1 MTKTETRYAE
11 LRADGNS
18 LIGVALRYGD
28 VAVISGQPERFE
40 PGAFGDVAAL
50 DVVLNR
56 QHDRRAPLAR
66 TGGGGLILSDS
77 SESLR
82 MAAELPNTRDAADT
96 LELVR
101 TGVLRG
107 LSVEFRAIREAL
119 EHGVRVIQEAVL
131 TGLGVVD
138 RPAYTESTVQ
148 TRQLE
153 IVETRQG
160 RTIRGRFPY
169 GERFTVLDGER
180 VRKSQYKQRVFE
192 KSIQSEINE
201 ILLYISEGR
210 FSRPIASK
218 RAGSLR
224 FTDSE
229 HELRFQAA
237 AADLSYLD
245 DFAANLEAGTVRY
258 VIRPNISIPPPEV
271 VAKPYRDFPEG
282 PENPGVFVREFLDV
296 RLNSLTISPRPQG
309 AGSVQVR
316 QFSPWL

>member
-1 MTKTETRYAE
+1 MRFGSAAVVNGQREVFEPQAFSYAERGVFLNVQHQRNVPIGRYPGNLELTQTDETLSFRAKLPDTQAGRDTLVNIRTGIYQGSSIEFVATDERFDNGTRYV
-11 LRADGNS
+11 S
-18 LIGVALRYGD
+18 K
-28 VAVISGQPERFE
+28 
-40 PGAFGDVAAL
+40 AAL
-50 DVVLNR
+50 LGIGIVDVG
-56 QHDRRAPLAR
+56 AY
-66 TGGGGLILSDS
+66 SD
-77 SESLR
+77 
-82 MAAELPNTRDAADT
+82 AT
-96 LELVR
+96 
-101 TGVLRG
+101 
-107 LSVEFRAIREAL
+107 VEA
-119 EHGVRVIQEAVL
+119 
-131 TGLGVVD
+131 
-138 RPAYTESTVQ
+138 
-148 TRQLE
+148 RQLE